1 MRSGQLAAVR
11 VAAISMVLVALSGL
25 AASQSPARVNR
36 PVIKESIEAHLGK
49 GYDSLRNDRYDVAAA
64 EFRAALN
71 MDPKLTLRA
80 RFPLAVALFELHK
93 PVEARR
99 EFEIVQHDGGDH
111 PNVLYYLGRLDLS
124 ARNFARAIDLLTRA
138 AADPPF
144 PDTTY
149 YLGFACFKQGDLIA
163 AEKWLTEAQRANP
176 HDARVMYQL
185 GLVYQKQG
193 REEEATRAIARS
205 NEQRQ
210 HDSAESK
217 LRLDCALK
225 LDQGKREE
233 AQALCE
239 QLYDPDNAEKLTA
252 IGTLYGQH
260 GDPDAAL
267 KPLQRAAELQPQS
280 PQMQYNLALN
290 YYQLKQLEQARNT
303 IAPASARWPDLFQL
317 AALYGK
323 VLAQL
328 GDDLPAY
335 QTLHHAHDLNPQD
348 QETSDL
354 LYLSILKLGYKNGE
368 AGQYAESE
376 RYFTEAKQMRPQEPE
391 PHVGLAAVYSQTGR
405 AALAATEHQ
414 TVDRLTRNLRRSR

>member
-1 MRSGQLAAVR
+1 MRSGQLAAR

-64 EFRAALN
+64 EFRAALK
-71 MDPKLTLRA
+71 MDPTLTLRA

-111 PNVLYYLGRLDLS
+111 PSVLYYLGRLDLD

-138 AADPPF
+138 VADPPF

-163 AEKWLTEAQRANP
+163 AEKWLTEAQRAAP
-176 HDARVMYQL
+176 HDARVTYQL

-210 HDSAESK
+210 RDSAQSK

-233 AQALCE
+233 GRALCE
-239 QLYDPDNAEKLTA
+239 QLYDPDNADKLTA
-252 IGTLYGQH
+252 LGTLYGQH
-260 GDPDAAL
+260 GDPEAAI

-280 PQMQYNLALN
+280 PQMQYNLALD
-290 YYQLKQLEQARNT
+290 YYQLKQLEQAHNT
-303 IAPASARWPDLFQL
+303 IAPAAARWPDLFQL
-317 AALYGK
+317 AALHGK

-354 LYLSILKLGYKNGE
+354 LYLSILKLGYKKGE

-376 RYFTEAKQMRPQEPE
+376 RYFKEAKQMRPQEPE

-405 AALAATEHQ
+405 AALAAKEHQ
-414 TVDRLTRNLRRSR
+414 TVERLTRNLRRSR